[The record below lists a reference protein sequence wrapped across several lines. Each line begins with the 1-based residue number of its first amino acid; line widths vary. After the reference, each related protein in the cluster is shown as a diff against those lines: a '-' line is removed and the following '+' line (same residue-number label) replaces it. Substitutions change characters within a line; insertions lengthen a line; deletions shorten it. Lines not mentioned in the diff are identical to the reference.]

1 MAKKKSKW
9 KKIAKNVGKAA
20 VLAGALYGASKL
32 GKKGNVSKTAATE
45 GIGWTPGPTIPDVHS
60 GLKSNRW
67 KFDTDHLTTPTLSA
81 KGGRI
86 GKNGGGI
93 AKRGMG
99 AAYKSGGRV
108 KSMGIAKRGGG
119 AAKR

>member
-45 GIGWTPGPTIPDVHS
+45 GIKWTPGAQIEDVHS
-60 GLKSNRW
+60 GLKSNPY
-67 KFDTDHLTTPTLSA
+67 KYHTDHLTTPSFAA

-86 GKNGGGI
+86 GAKKGGH
-93 AKRGMG
+93 
-99 AAYKSGGRV
+99 V

-119 AAKR
+119 VAKR